1 MKPRY
6 VTALALVGA
15 VAVVI
20 AASAAS
26 VGTAGPT
33 RPAADTLTVWLHPE
47 AEGGWPE
54 AIAAANRAVR
64 TRHRDIEV
72 DVQTVPWG
80 ANTHAKFKAALAA
93 GNAPDVIEMGNTETT
108 EYMAAGAFARLTR
121 TSFPNHRTWLK
132 GLEASCRFN
141 GRLYCVPY
149 YAGARAVIYRTDYYR
164 RAGIRQTPRTLNGFV
179 AAGRKLMRRYG
190 RDRNFSAYYHPGK
203 NWYVAMSFVH
213 DYGGR
218 IAVFRGGRWRGVLDS
233 PQAIR
238 ALTVLKS
245 VVARLSRASRTTDED
260 EPYPAVPFGQ
270 GKVAA
275 FIGNGWEFPM
285 TFDAQA
291 GGNPRLERFVRA
303 YPMPSHIRGRYMPA
317 FLGGSDLAI
326 PVTSGQK
333 AAARTWIR
341 AFTNTSSQR
350 RIARAGNIANTTT
363 LAGIN
368 RNNPR
373 VAPFA
378 EAAKFSWFVPTS
390 PNWPKVENAQVLQNM
405 MVRILTGRASVQSA
419 TRTASRAITSILNS

>member
-1 MKPRY
+1 MKARHLA
-6 VTALALVGA
+6 ALAAVGA
-15 VAVVI
+15 LAVLVTT
-20 AASAAS
+20 AS
-26 VGTAGPT
+26 VGSAGPT
-33 RPAADTLTVWLHPE
+33 RPAADRLTVWLHPE
-47 AEGGWPE
+47 AEGGWPQ
-54 AIAAANRAVR
+54 AIAAANAAVR
-64 TRHRDIEV
+64 ARHSGFEV
-72 DVQTVPWG
+72 EVQTVPWG
-80 ANTHAKFKAALAA
+80 ANTHARFKAALAA
-93 GNAPDVIEMGNTETT
+93 RNAPDVIEMGNTETT
-108 EYMAAGAFARLTR
+108 EYMAAGAFARLTPS
-121 TSFPNHRTWLK
+121 SFPNHRTWLR
-132 GLEASCRFN
+132 GLRASCEFN

-164 RAGIRQTPRTLNGFV
+164 RAGIRGTPRTLAAFV
-179 AAGRKLMRRYG
+179 AAGQKLMRRYG
-190 RDRNFSAYYHPGK
+190 RDRSFSAYYHPGK

-218 IAVFRGGRWRGVLDS
+218 IAVRRGNRWQGVLDS

-245 VVARLSRASRTTDED
+245 IVIRLSRASRTTDED

-285 TFDAQA
+285 TFDARS

-326 PVTSGQK
+326 PVTSEQK

-341 AFTNTSSQR
+341 AFTSTANQR
-350 RIARAGNIANTTT
+350 RVARAGNIANTTT

-390 PNWPKVENAQVLQNM
+390 PNWPRVENAQVLQNM
-405 MVRILTGRASVQSA
+405 MVRILTGRASVRSA
-419 TRTASRAITSILNS
+419 TRTASRAITSILNSQ